1 MTEVLCGAKFRFP
14 ATGRY
19 ILQRSRIFT
28 KFNANGF
35 DDTVAEKWLFSD
47 SGGVEDV
54 PGRVSGQGTA
64 HACLRASTVLSCN
77 PPNRVL

>member
-1 MTEVLCGAKFRFP
+1 MESNSGSL

-19 ILQRSRIFT
+19 ILQRSGIFT
-28 KFNANGF
+28 KFNANEF
-35 DDTVAEKWLFSD
+35 DDTVAEKRLFSY

-54 PGRVSGQGTA
+54 PGRISEQGAA

-77 PPNRVL
+77 LPNRVL